1 MNPEQRVV
9 LTGVKLVVECEI
21 ILVGEVSRLARPCRF
36 GDVDDI
42 VAVGG
47 LHLAVLPFHL
57 LAGNYGHRE
66 EAAVFLEQRVD
77 ARLLEEFAVVVVD
90 VEDDFRAA
98 LLLVARFYGEL
109 RRAVALP
116 AHGLGAFLI
125 AEGIDF
131 NLFGHHECRVESEA
145 EMADDGVCVVLVF
158 FQEFLG
164 TRECYL
170 VDVFLD
176 VVGGHA
182 DAMVGHGKC
191 ACLLVDSNLHTH
203 IVERAL
209 EVAESGESFQFL
221 GRVDGIGYQF
231 AQKDFVIAVEKFF

>member
-1 MNPEQRVV
+1 
-9 LTGVKLVVECEI
+9 
-21 ILVGEVSRLARPCRF
+21 
-36 GDVDDI
+36 
-42 VAVGG
+42 
-47 LHLAVLPFHL
+47 
-57 LAGNYGHRE
+57 
-66 EAAVFLEQRVD
+66 
-77 ARLLEEFAVVVVD
+77 
-90 VEDDFRAA
+90 
-98 LLLVARFYGEL
+98 
-109 RRAVALP
+109 
-116 AHGLGAFLI
+116 
-125 AEGIDF
+125 
-131 NLFGHHECRVESEA
+131 
-145 EMADDGVCVVLVF
+145 MADDGVCVVLVF

-231 AQKDFVIAVEKFF
+231 AQKDFVIAVEKFFDNGEDVFGCYPDCAFFRHISVVCLVDAD